1 MQAMLVAISVTCM
14 ESCVND
20 QDMHAE
26 IAPESVLGSPV
37 RINKLIKLTYY
48 GSHSGKT

>member
-37 RINKLIKLTYY
+37 RINKLINVLWFPFW
-48 GSHSGKT
+48 